1 MAIEQRFVNDGH
13 GYLTSLD
20 HLVVHSTANP
30 GATAA
35 NHLNLWS
42 GGYDYAV
49 HYVSDWDGAYQAMH
63 DYYKAWHCGDGNDIS
78 IGIEICEATNE
89 TDFWRGIDIAAQA
102 CAEIIAYYGQ
112 QDNVWNFMVTHN
124 WMRERYGG
132 TTHTDP
138 DPYFEEWGYSFNGFT
153 HKVIDIL
160 NGDSQPEPEPV
171 KAYGV
176 HLHSS
181 NGTDAQKWVFG
192 DDGSIVAACNGMALD
207 VMDGIAQHRQPVRVY
222 EANGTDAQKWT
233 LEVHDG
239 SGIDRWCHIRSQLD
253 GGYALACKGGGT
265 ESGTGIVLGT
275 FDGADAQKWAPVWA
289 GWDSERGKSCYYL
302 VNLKSGMMLD
312 VDGGGR

>member
-1 MAIEQRFVNDGH
+1 MSVIESAFCNNGH
-13 GYLTSLD
+13 GYISSLD

-30 GATAA
+30 GATAR
-35 NHLNLWS
+35 NHLNLWG

-63 DYYKAWHCGDGNDIS
+63 DYYKAWHCGNGNDIS

-89 TDFWRGIDIAAQA
+89 TDFWKGIDIAAQA

-112 QDNVWNFMVTHN
+112 QGNVWNFMVTHN

-138 DPYFEEWGYSFNGFT
+138 DPYFEEWGYSFNEFT

-160 NGDSQPEPEPV
+160 NGGSQPEPEPV
-171 KAYGV
+171 KSYGV

-181 NGTDAQKWVFG
+181 NGTDAQKWVF
-192 DDGSIVAACNGMALD
+192 DNNHIVAACNGMQLD
-207 VMDGIAQHRQPVRVY
+207 VMDGTAQHRQPVRVY
-222 EANGTDAQKWT
+222 EANDTNAQRWQLDFVDNEMDKW
-233 LEVHDG
+233 
-239 SGIDRWCHIRSQLD
+239 CYIRSALD
-253 GGYALACKGGGT
+253 SNYVLACKGGGK
-265 ESGTGIVLGT
+265 ESGTGIVIGT
-275 FDGADAQKWAPVWA
+275 FDEAPAQKWALVWA
-289 GWDSERGKSCYYL
+289 GWSSQYNKSMYYL
-302 VNLKSGMMLD
+302 VNLESGMMLD